1 MWPGS
6 RLGSRELGIMFGLLC
21 SHRDTNFLSRDW
33 SATALGCAL
42 IVAIARGSSS
52 GAHKFKVS
60 WLMVS
65 RLWENERLAEL
76 NASLAQCEG
85 YRPGVCGLGAMCLCQ
100 FFTATDVSVD
110 NSSLRMRV

>member
-1 MWPGS
+1 MHDLLQRDLWMWPGS

-76 NASLAQCEG
+76 NASLAQCE
-85 YRPGVCGLGAMCLCQ
+85 
-100 FFTATDVSVD
+100 VSPEP
-110 NSSLRMRV
+110 LRMCVT